1 MTICNMSVEAEARA
15 GIIAPDEKTFF
26 YVKERPK
33 APRGDMWERAKADWM
48 QLQSDEQSCRKSWTI
63 LIGRSGRRIRDAPM
77 ANVSNGWSGSELWP
91 VT

>member
-48 QLQSDEQSCRKSWTI
+48 QLQSDEQSCRKSWTNSYRQI
-63 LIGRSGRRIRDAPM
+63 RPPDTRR
-77 ANVSNGWSGSELWP
+77 SNG
-91 VT
+91 